1 MSGFLHK
8 VDDFDLEQYIRAI
21 HFDSLRVPKVPFTL
35 PVSKHYYGLSEM
47 RDGELDFLKHTVLA
61 KSMEPVYLCSDMPV
75 EDMAA
80 DEEFAKKYMF
90 GLAMVLKKGLR
101 IHIIHDVERPLKDM
115 MLGLENWVPLYMTG
129 QISPYYLKGSQNR
142 IYSHLHY
149 ASGQAAMTGDCI
161 SGHHELAHY
170 YLTSRR
176 EEVAI
181 CRKNM
186 QFLLKKAHPLM
197 RIYRE
202 ERMEELYA
210 FLDADAKT
218 YGKAKKNSGGSAAFY
233 DEKGVAGINSEAG
246 RGGKETTDAD
256 FGISEAGMA
265 ANGADFYTQLCGG

>member
-1 MSGFLHK
+1 MSK
-8 VDDFDLEQYIRAI
+8 
-21 HFDSLRVPKVPFTL
+21 P
-35 PVSKHYYGLSEM
+35 YYGLSEM

-101 IHIIHDVERPLKDM
+101 IHIIHNVERPLKDM

-142 IYSHLHY
+142 IYFHLHY

-186 QFLLKKAHPLM
+186 QFLLKKAQPLM
-197 RIYRE
+197 EIYRE

-210 FLDADAKT
+210 FLDADAKLM
-218 YGKAKKNSGGSAAFY
+218 GEAKKNSGGSAAFY
-233 DEKGVAGINSEAG
+233 DEKGTAGLNSGAG
-246 RGGKETTDAD
+246 RGWQRNDRRR
-256 FGISEAGMA
+256 F
-265 ANGADFYTQLCGG
+265 